1 MYLSPIL
8 IQNKSIKTTNQP
20 NHPPNTTMP
29 TAPRPSAIKRVR
41 FADQV
46 KRVRFVDQIKKQ
58 VNRTV
63 DKKQVNRTVDGIPSI
78 SFNARGLMETRILS
92 NLSTVKESLMLDD
105 TGFGSVEAAYVCIYK
120 FDGMYRNIFDVNGV
134 LGSFKAY
141 NQFVATN
148 PRAALAVKVDSWKNA
163 VGILAK
169 VGGGPSDAAKRL
181 RSELGMSEPAVEEFN
196 AEKDEPLWRMLHMA
210 KWNASPEFQKCLL
223 QTQGKYL
230 YEFDRSNG
238 RIGKPE
244 SVWGGCFL
252 PDGKFRGKNVMG
264 KMLMDLRHKQFA

>member
-1 MYLSPIL
+1 
-8 IQNKSIKTTNQP
+8 
-20 NHPPNTTMP
+20 MP
-29 TAPRPSAIKRVR
+29 TAPRP
-41 FADQV
+41 
-46 KRVRFVDQIKKQ
+46 KQ

-92 NLSTVKESLMLDD
+92 NLATVKEGLILDD
-105 TGFGSVEAAYVCIYK
+105 TEFASVKFASVEGAYVCIYK
-120 FDGMYRNIFDVNGV
+120 FNGMYRKIFDVNGV
-134 LGSFKAY
+134 LGSFEAY
-141 NQFVATN
+141 NQFVATH
-148 PRAALAVKVDSWKNA
+148 PCAALSVKVDSWKNA

-169 VGGGPSDAAKRL
+169 VAGGRSDAAKRL
-181 RSELGMSEPAVEEFN
+181 RSELGMSDPAVEEFN

-210 KWNASPEFQKCLL
+210 KWNASPEFRKCLL

-238 RIGKPE
+238 RIGQPE

-252 PDGKFRGKNVMG
+252 PDGKFRGQNVMG
-264 KMLMDLRHKQFA
+264 KMLMDLRSKQFA